1 MDFGDIRHDLLYVK
15 NLNNTLRK
23 PTNVGMSTLFLIVK
37 SKNTEESVK
46 RCFNRTLLPA
56 ENKNIT

>member
-1 MDFGDIRHDLLYVK
+1 MDFGAIRHDLLYVK

-23 PTNVGMSTLFLIVK
+23 PTDVGMSNLSLIVK
-37 SKNTEESVK
+37 SENAEQSVK

-56 ENKNIT
+56 ENKL